1 MSDTI
6 DEGIGDD
13 GEEEDLD
20 FEDDDD
26 DESSQGLPE
35 GSQKNL
41 SCKIL
46 KSLNLYKNFC
56 QF

>member
-1 MSDTI
+1 MGDTI

-46 KSLNLYKNFC
+46 KSLNLYKIFC